1 MQRIKYL
8 FLGAPVPSTSEFMLP
23 GVGGAG
29 NLAVTGIAE
38 GLIDVAPDA
47 DIVGFWGIRS
57 FPHVKKLFVK
67 YRDVHFKSSNLVV
80 RLLPDFNLILFREV
94 TRFIISFVYILLWG
108 MRNRNS
114 KRIILTYNYSV
125 PSILAVA
132 PAAWLTQ
139 SKVVPIAFDMGA
151 PLTYFDDWRDKVVS
165 LKDFVSNAVLKHV
178 SGACVIVSAIQRQFF
193 PQRTAMLLD
202 GGLSHPILSR
212 LFPLKRESIAK
223 DQLTA
228 DVNFLLAGSLER
240 YNGIFTAL
248 EAMKMIPDKR
258 IKLYIAGRACA
269 DVEKEILAAVKHD
282 SRIVYLGVLSLDR
295 LFDCYKTMDVFLNIR
310 LTKEVDTK
318 FFFPSK
324 FFEALAVGR
333 LVLSTNVAHL
343 KAEYGKYCYVMEGES
358 SADLARSMMEVINMG
373 QERRDNIGSKGRE
386 FVLKHH
392 KWQAQ
397 MRRVD
402 KYCHNLVSGIYRDK
416 CGMVDVTE

>member
-8 FLGAPVPSTSEFMLP
+8 FLGAPVPTTSEFMLP

-38 GLIDVAPDA
+38 GLVSIAQDA

-67 YRDVHFKSSNLVV
+67 GQFINFESSHMMV
-80 RLLPDFNLILFREV
+80 RLLPDCNLIFIREF
-94 TRFIISFVYILLWG
+94 TRFITSFFYILLWG
-108 MRNRNS
+108 LRNRKAS
-114 KRIILTYNYSV
+114 RVILTYNYSV
-125 PSILAVA
+125 PPITAVVL
-132 PAAWLTQ
+132 AAWITR
-139 SKVVPIAFDMGA
+139 SKVVPIAFDMGT
-151 PLTYFDDWRDKVVS
+151 PLTHSGYLRDKLIAV
-165 LKDFVSNAVLKHV
+165 KDIVSNTVLRRV
-178 SGACVIVSAIQRQFF
+178 AGACVIVSAIQRQFF

-212 LFPLKRESIAK
+212 LFPLKRKRISK
-223 DQLTA
+223 NQLKA

-240 YNGIFTAL
+240 YNGIFTVL
-248 EAMKMIPDKR
+248 EAMKFISDKR
-258 IKLYIAGRACA
+258 IKLYIAGRAGA

-295 LFDCYKTMDVFLNIR
+295 LFDCYKAMDVFLNVR

-358 SADLARSMMEVINMG
+358 SADLARSMMEAVNMG
-373 QERRDNIGSKGRE
+373 QERRDEIGLKGRE

-392 KWQAQ
+392 MWQAQ

-402 KYCHNLVSGIYRDK
+402 KYCRNLVSGIYRDK
-416 CGMVDVTE
+416 CGMVDVA